1 MCNAD
6 NVKKCSEENETKK
19 VQNIMTTSRSVATVS
34 PLLSLSIK
42 TTPGSKGFYPFPGLK
57 AYR

>member
-19 VQNIMTTSRSVATVS
+19 VQNIMTSRSVATVS